1 MLRTR
6 YQEALVKFRSILREA
21 LDITV
26 MERDSGL
33 LETDAYAM
41 YIIVE

>member
-1 MLRTR
+1 
-6 YQEALVKFRSILREA
+6 LVEDRGSLREA

-26 MERDSGL
+26 RERDSGL